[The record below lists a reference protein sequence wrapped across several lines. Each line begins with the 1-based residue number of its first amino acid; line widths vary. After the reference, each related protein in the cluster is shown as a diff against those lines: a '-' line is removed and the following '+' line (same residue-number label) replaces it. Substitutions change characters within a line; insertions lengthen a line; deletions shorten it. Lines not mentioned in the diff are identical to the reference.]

1 MNEFIN
7 TIQVTNS
14 TQTLTKDQLFQMTR
28 LAWEPG
34 LATTATHS
42 STGCERRLVIGNL
55 SLVISYWSM
64 FNEGWV
70 IKTHLSLIR
79 TILLLPLASSYK
91 YPPPGGWHPPWS
103 FLLAN
108 KWVFPIEF
116 CFAWLLPPLGWPVWF
131 WLLHSAGVWGSSGPS
146 VSHQRDGVGQVW
158 GAPSLVW
165 IFQKV
170 LQPRGT
176 GAFL

>member
-1 MNEFIN
+1 M
-7 TIQVTNS
+7 TNS

-55 SLVISYWSM
+55 SLVISYWSI

-79 TILLLPLASSYK
+79 TILLLPLASSYNC
-91 YPPPGGWHPPWS
+91 PPPGGWRHPWNY
-103 FLLAN
+103 LLAK
-108 KWVFPIEF
+108 KWVYPIEF
-116 CFAWLLPPLGWPVWF
+116 CFAWFLPPQVGQF
-131 WLLHSAGVWGSSGPS
+131 GFGSSI
-146 VSHQRDGVGQVW
+146 VLVFE
-158 GAPSLVW
+158 APQGLQFPTREMELVK
-165 IFQKV
+165 FGEH
-170 LQPRGT
+170 L
-176 GAFL
+176 L